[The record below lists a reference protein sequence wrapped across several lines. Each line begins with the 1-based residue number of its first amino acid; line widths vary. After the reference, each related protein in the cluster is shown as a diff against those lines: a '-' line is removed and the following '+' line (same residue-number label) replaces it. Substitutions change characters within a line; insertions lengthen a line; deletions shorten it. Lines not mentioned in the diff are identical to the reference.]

1 MYVINMNNKTIC
13 GTRLDTGYLPHEP
26 ENTNKIIRLRESMIK
41 NGWTGRAV
49 ILIDAGDHHIALTGS
64 HRLAAAQGLEDVE
77 INAVILD
84 DLTASEYD
92 LIDSANDDDDLLYA
106 FAEIIHGYRSGK
118 SEIIK
123 QCMDIMAEEA
133 MRNIGKIG
141 EKELKS

>member
-1 MYVINMNNKTIC
+1 MYAINMNNKTIC
-13 GTRLDTGYLPHEP
+13 GTRLDTVYLPHEP
-26 ENTNKIIRLRESMIK
+26 ENTNKIIRLRESMIE

-64 HRLAAAQGLEDVE
+64 HRLAAVQGLEDVE

-84 DLTASEYD
+84 DLTATEHD
-92 LIDSANDDDDLLYA
+92 LIDNANDDGDLLWA
-106 FAEIIHGYRSGK
+106 FSEIFRCYRSGK

-133 MRNIGKIG
+133 VSNM
-141 EKELKS
+141 